1 MTIIV
6 SPSWPRTA
14 VTLLCLTAAAL
25 LGNSRVSSAQ
35 GRAAFDGGRA
45 MDHLRA
51 LVGFGPRPAG
61 SAALGETRKYIREQL
76 GALGIKV
83 VDQAFDADTPVGK
96 VKMINLVATIPG
108 ARPGRVII
116 AGHYDTKLFREFR
129 FVGANDG
136 GSSTAFLLE
145 IARVLKPRSNAFSIE
160 LLFLDGEEAFGEWAG
175 TDHTYG
181 SRYYVDAA
189 RRAGTLSSIK
199 ALVLVD
205 MIGDRQLNIRRE
217 SYSSPWLTE
226 ILWSTAQRLGLD
238 DAFVPEV
245 LAVEDDHVPFLQA
258 GVQAVDIIDL
268 DYEPW
273 HTAGDTLDKVS
284 ARSLEVVGKVLLDAL
299 PKIEARLGGK

>member
-1 MTIIV
+1 MTILE
-6 SPSWPRTA
+6 SPTWTRA
-14 VTLLCLTAAAL
+14 ACAALVVTAAIL
-25 LGNSRVSSAQ
+25 SSGLRTSAAQ
-35 GRAAFDGGRA
+35 GPATFDGGRA

-61 SAALGETRKYIREQL
+61 SAALGESRKYIREQL

-96 VKMINLVATIPG
+96 VKMVNLVATIPG
-108 ARPGRVII
+108 AKPGRLII

-145 IARVLKPRSNAFSIE
+145 IARILKPRANPFTIE

-189 RRAGTLSSIK
+189 RRTGTLASIK
-199 ALVLVD
+199 AMVLVD

-217 SYSSPWLTE
+217 SYSTPWLTE
-226 ILWSTAQRLGLD
+226 VLWSTAERLGFD
-238 DAFVPEV
+238 NYFVPEV

-273 HTAGDTLDKVS
+273 HTAGDTLDKIS
-284 ARSLEVVGKVLLDAL
+284 ARSMEVVGKVLIEAL
-299 PKIEARLGGK
+299 PKIEARLAR